1 MTAVDDLLAQIFDG
15 LQPGVYGEFR
25 TEFES
30 WVRDLR
36 RFREFAGSNR
46 SKIRAKLKS
55 ARDEGG
61 LLDVRAELQTAL
73 LLLGEERFTLEYEV
87 YAAAKQR
94 GPDYTV
100 TFKTHTPFNVEVR
113 RIRAADLGPADLRAV
128 ENGGAGTPR
137 AANPHM
143 GKLMA
148 VLCDKV
154 GQMPPSI
161 VNLLWLAADGELADE
176 AWESFP
182 SGHAALAFCSAT
194 AFATLALELVPDRP
208 ETPWLIGGAYLL
220 ACGTSGLRVASGQ
233 HFIGDVA
240 AGAVLG
246 SAIGWLT
253 VRLHAKASASADS
266 PVARLQFRRQGL
278 PILVLSYRLP

>member
-15 LQPGVYGEFR
+15 LQPGIYGEFR

-30 WVRDLR
+30 WVRDSR

-61 LLDVRAELQTAL
+61 LLDVRAELQTAM
-73 LLLGEERFTLEYEV
+73 LLLGEERFTLEYEA

-113 RIRAADLGPADLRAV
+113 RIRAADLGPADLRAG
-128 ENGGAGTPR
+128 ENGAGILR
-137 AANPHM
+137 AASPHT

-161 VNLLWLAADGELADE
+161 VNLLWLASDGELAD
-176 AWESFP
+176 AAIT
-182 SGHAALAFCSAT
+182 GAAAALRQLAERKDDDFFVRRGFANTGDFLKQYGRLSGIVVRQSSETVVWLNGLARHKPPREVVT
-194 AFATLALELVPDRP
+194 AIERLARP
-208 ETPWLIGGAYLL
+208 
-220 ACGTSGLRVASGQ
+220 
-233 HFIGDVA
+233 
-240 AGAVLG
+240 
-246 SAIGWLT
+246 
-253 VRLHAKASASADS
+253 
-266 PVARLQFRRQGL
+266 
-278 PILVLSYRLP
+278 